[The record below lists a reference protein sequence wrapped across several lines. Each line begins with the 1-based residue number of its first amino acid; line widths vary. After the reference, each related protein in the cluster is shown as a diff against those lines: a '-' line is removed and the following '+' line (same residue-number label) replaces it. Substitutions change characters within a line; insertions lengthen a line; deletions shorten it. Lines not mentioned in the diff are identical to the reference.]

1 MIEMRQLKNIDI
13 FQIFLFLL
21 TFSKLIE
28 PQPAHKCLFRVYPRS
43 IALGVGPVQIWQQ
56 EYQNNVYM
64 SFCDFG

>member
-43 IALGVGPVQIWQQ
+43 IALGVGPVQI
-56 EYQNNVYM
+56 
-64 SFCDFG
+64 